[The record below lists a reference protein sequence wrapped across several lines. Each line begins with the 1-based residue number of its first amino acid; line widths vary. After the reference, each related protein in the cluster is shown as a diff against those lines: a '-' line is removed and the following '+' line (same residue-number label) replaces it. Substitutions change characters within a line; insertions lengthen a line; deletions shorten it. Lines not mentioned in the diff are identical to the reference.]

1 MSEGK
6 QLRPRTIHSEVC
18 TMALWEGT
26 PADATSNLVTQLQ
39 SGLRT
44 EKQKPVSC
52 AESMPNPPP
61 MGIKREHDII
71 PEGRA
76 LYQVL
81 SRKMALFRKKLTI
94 KSHQ

>member
-1 MSEGK
+1 M
-6 QLRPRTIHSEVC
+6 V
-18 TMALWEGT
+18 LWEGT

-52 AESMPNPPP
+52 AESMSTPS
-61 MGIKREHDII
+61 MGIKMEHDII

-81 SRKMALFRKKLTI
+81 SRKMALFRKNLTI
-94 KSHQ
+94 KRHQ